1 MGATMSSAEWVLV
14 QGPSDAWFLAH
25 FTELYLWP
33 NAPRKQAPASS
44 VTLASVTQVVN
55 RIKTRKRLE
64 N

>member
-1 MGATMSSAEWVLV
+1 MSSAEWILV

-55 RIKTRKRLE
+55 RIERRMRRE